1 MGARDYPGATC
12 GRLVVMRMKVDKKK
26 EWDKGKTLHS
36 KETKKKRGK
45 KRKCSEE
52 RR

>member
-26 EWDKGKTLHS
+26 NGIRERPYTAKKPRKKGEK
-36 KETKKKRGK
+36 
-45 KRKCSEE
+45 
-52 RR
+52 